1 MSHISIR
8 IRQKIRIFV
17 VYSLVART
25 RCHDVH
31 TKPPRNNRKEINN
44 LIQLLMNNQEYAS
57 KLEYTPSQEAAIKA
71 FDGFLNDKNTQA
83 FILKGAAGT
92 GKTTITRI
100 MVDMVRKKFNNADSD
115 IALMAPTGRAADI
128 LAKRTGL
135 PAATIHRTIYRLN
148 KIERLSNDESNQNNA
163 EDTDPGKKEKSEPND
178 TGERMFHFAL
188 ADKVFAS
195 NGNTVIFVD
204 EASMVSDNYNSSDNF
219 VFGTGYLLRD
229 LLTVIKRHKIVFI
242 GDYAQLPPVDMAISP
257 ALSSEYLSHNYGI
270 KTTEA
275 VLTEI
280 VRQDSGAIIENAIRL
295 RDAID
300 AKRFVDLQ
308 MSTGRDVSVSNSI
321 TNDYMACPD
330 TVFDKVIVTYS
341 NISARNYNLEIRR
354 HMFGENAP
362 RLVAGEPLVV
372 SRNYYGERILFNG
385 TIIRVKPCTHGP
397 AIISRTIPVPQRLPI
412 NGQKDVHTVTLRFL
426 KVHLYNLDSDY
437 DPEFYILDN
446 FLDDDNP
453 SLGRDLAAALFIDFK
468 IRHPNLRQH
477 TEDFENTLRADP
489 FFNCLL
495 CKYGFALTCH
505 KAQGGEWPDVLVD
518 MSRSSSRENE
528 DYFRWAYTA
537 ITRATKHL
545 WLFNA
550 PVLDCI
556 ANMKKQPITHGGKFK
571 TYVPEGCDFRTL
583 RFEAIR
589 RAARDLGLECEEDL
603 SVNFQHRITLC
614 DYSTGQYAR
623 FSLVYGKNGYTKA
636 PTVLNASSGDFA
648 QKCLPAITAECEH
661 PDIPFDDQGN
671 PSARQLHNHVYACAG
686 ALGIKVVNIERKQ
699 YQDVYH
705 LCTDGQAVV
714 SFVYNAKG
722 RYTVMNPQSNIG
734 DSDTL
739 LKKFCESI

>member
-1 MSHISIR
+1 MDNPILNS
-8 IRQKIRIFV
+8 
-17 VYSLVART
+17 
-25 RCHDVH
+25 
-31 TKPPRNNRKEINN
+31 E
-44 LIQLLMNNQEYAS
+44 
-57 KLEYTPSQEAAIKA
+57 LEYTPSQEAAIKA
-71 FDGFLNDKNTQA
+71 FGGFLNDKNTQA

-92 GKTTITRI
+92 GKTTITRV

-135 PAATIHRTIYRLN
+135 HAATIHRSIYRLN
-148 KIERLSNDESNQNNA
+148 CIECIS
-163 EDTDPGKKEKSEPND
+163 EDKSENTDNEQSTND
-178 TGERMFHFAL
+178 TGERRLHFAL
-188 ADKVFAS
+188 ADNVFAS

-229 LLTVIKRHKIVFI
+229 LLTFIKRHKIVFI
-242 GDYAQLPPVDMAISP
+242 GDYAQLPPVGMAISP

-300 AKRFVDLQ
+300 AKRFVDLH
-308 MSTGRDVSVSNSI
+308 MSTGRDVSISDSI

-412 NGQKDVHTVTLRFL
+412 NSQKDVHPVTLRFL

-477 TEDFENTLRADP
+477 SEDFENTLRADP

-495 CKYGFALTCH
+495 CKYGYALTCH

-518 MSRSSSRENE
+518 MSRSSSCENE

-556 ANMKKQPITHGGKFK
+556 ANMKKQPITHGGNFK
-571 TYVPEGCDFRTL
+571 LYVPENSDFRKL
-583 RFEAIR
+583 RFEAIH
-589 RAARDLGLECEEDL
+589 RAAADLGLKCEEDL
-603 SVNFQHRITLC
+603 SVNFQHRITIC

-636 PTVLNASSGDFA
+636 PRVLNASSGDFA

-686 ALGIKVVNIERKQ
+686 DLGIEVVNIERKQ

>member
-1 MSHISIR
+1 
-8 IRQKIRIFV
+8 
-17 VYSLVART
+17 
-25 RCHDVH
+25 
-31 TKPPRNNRKEINN
+31 
-44 LIQLLMNNQEYAS
+44 MNNQEYAS
-57 KLEYTPSQEAAIKA
+57 ELEYTLSQEAAIKA

-163 EDTDPGKKEKSEPND
+163 EDTDPGKKEKSESND

-204 EASMVSDNYNSSDNF
+204 EASMVSDNFSSSDNF
-219 VFGTGYLLRD
+219 IFGSGYLLRD
-229 LLTVIKRHKIVFI
+229 LLTVIRHHKIVFI
-242 GDYAQLPPVDMAISP
+242 GDYAQLPPVGMTISP
-257 ALSSEYLSHNYGI
+257 ALSSEYLSQKYGI

-275 VLTEI
+275 VLSEI
-280 VRQDSGAIIENAIRL
+280 VRQDSNSVIMDNAVRL
-295 RDAID
+295 RNAID
-300 AKRFVDLQ
+300 AKRFADLH
-308 MSTGRDVSVSNSI
+308 MSVGNDVFLSQSI
-321 TNDYMACPD
+321 TDDYMRCPD
-330 TVFDKVIVTYS
+330 SEFDKIIVTFS
-341 NISARNYNLEIRR
+341 NTDARNYNIEIRR
-354 HMFGENAP
+354 RLLGDNAP

-385 TIIRVKPCTHGP
+385 TIIRIEPCTDGP
-397 AIISRTIPVPQRLPI
+397 TVISRTIPVPQRLLEDGRRVTRP
-412 NGQKDVHTVTLRFL
+412 VTLRFH
-426 KVHLYNLDSDY
+426 KIRLYGSGSIYN
-437 DPEFYILDN
+437 PEFYILDN
-446 FLDDDNP
+446 FLDSESP
-453 SLGRDLAAALFIDFK
+453 SLGHDLTAALYIDFK
-468 IRHPNLRQH
+468 IRHSDLSSDKKH
-477 TEDFENTLRADP
+477 AEEFENALRTDP

-495 CKYGFALTCH
+495 CKYGYALTCH
-505 KAQGGEWPDVLVD
+505 KAQGGEWPNVLVD
-518 MSRSSSRENE
+518 MSRNGSKDNE
-528 DYFRWAYTA
+528 DYFRWDYTA
-537 ITRATKHL
+537 ITRASKRL

-571 TYVPEGCDFRTL
+571 TYVPEGSDFRTL

-648 QKCLPAITAECEH
+648 QKCLPAITAECGH

-671 PSARQLHNHVYACAG
+671 PSARQMHNHVYACAG

-714 SFVYNAKG
+714 SFTYNAKG